1 MTRALSA
8 LVVALLVQVQGG
20 DIASL
25 ERAVAADPE
34 NLRAAAEY
42 RQSTIAAG
50 AFGRSI
56 DFLEKLAK
64 RKEAGP
70 NVQISLALAYV
81 DKVPT
86 SGEIRRLYL
95 GRDAMTVLTR
105 AIERQP
111 TVLAYYLRGLI
122 NLYYNNIIFKRI
134 PRGLSDLQQAL
145 SLASTQTPPALMARV
160 QIAIGDGYWRLDD
173 RAKAREVWAAAA
185 AMFPDNA
192 ELKRRLDG
200 DAEKVR
206 WTVLDALSASTRVD
220 TTLRGLIP

>member
-1 MTRALSA
+1 LTRALSA

>member
-1 MTRALSA
+1 MIRALPA
-8 LVVALLVQVQGG
+8 LALALLVQAQSG
-20 DIASL
+20 DLASL

-34 NLRAAAEY
+34 NLRVASDY

-50 AFGRSI
+50 AFDRSI

-64 RKEAGP
+64 RKDAGP
-70 NVQISLALAYV
+70 NVQISLALACV
-81 DKVPT
+81 DKVPA

-95 GRDAMTVLTR
+95 GRDAMNALTR

-111 TVLAYYLRGLI
+111 TVLAYFLRGLI

-134 PRGLSDLQQAL
+134 PRGLTDLQQAL
-145 SLASTQTPPALMARV
+145 SLVSTQTPSALTARV

-173 RAKAREVWAAAA
+173 RAKAREVWTAAATA
-185 AMFPDNA
+185 FPDNV
-192 ELKRRLDG
+192 ELKRRLDS